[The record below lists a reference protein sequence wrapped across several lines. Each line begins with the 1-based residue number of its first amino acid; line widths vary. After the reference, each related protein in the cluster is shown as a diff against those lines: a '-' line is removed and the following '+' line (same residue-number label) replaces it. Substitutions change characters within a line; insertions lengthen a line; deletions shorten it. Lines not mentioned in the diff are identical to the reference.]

1 VQAWLNTASSLGG
14 GEASASKQQQEQCAA
29 APPTPGHEFAE
40 YYEPEVSAPIGR
52 PCSRLLVRRT
62 RVRIYGW
69 CEFMGGERAVG
80 LCATVLVV
88 GSGWCVVMHDWV
100 VSNTLDDLG

>member
-1 VQAWLNTASSLGG
+1 
-14 GEASASKQQQEQCAA
+14 
-29 APPTPGHEFAE
+29 
-40 YYEPEVSAPIGR
+40 
-52 PCSRLLVRRT
+52 
-62 RVRIYGW
+62 
-69 CEFMGGERAVG
+69 MGGERAVG